1 MELEEMGSFFNER
14 VDGYEQHML
23 NNVAGSDKYYIETA
37 KLIPKITGLKILDLG
52 CGTGLELD
60 EIFKI
65 NPTVQVTGIDLA
77 KDMMKKIQQKHSDK
91 LAQINLIENNYFDY
105 DMGENVFDV
114 VLSVQTLHHFTHEE
128 KIKLYNKILKS
139 LKQNGFYIETDY
151 MAPNQEYEDQCF
163 AENKKI
169 RSKLGITEGFYHY
182 DTPCTVENEIK
193 MLLKA
198 GFESI
203 KNIGKY
209 GNTGILLAKK

>member
-23 NNVAGSDKYYIETA
+23 NNVAGSNKY
-37 KLIPKITGLKILDLG
+37 
-52 CGTGLELD
+52 
-60 EIFKI
+60 
-65 NPTVQVTGIDLA
+65 
-77 KDMMKKIQQKHSDK
+77 
-91 LAQINLIENNYFDY
+91 
-105 DMGENVFDV
+105 
-114 VLSVQTLHHFTHEE
+114 
-128 KIKLYNKILKS
+128 
-139 LKQNGFYIETDY
+139 YIETDY

-198 GFESI
+198 GFKSI